1 MALVLKLTLAP
12 ALVAAATFVA
22 RRLGNRAAGL
32 VSGLPV
38 VAAPIVLVYAVEQG
52 EPFARVAAQA
62 AVLGIIS
69 QVAFCVA
76 YSLVALRAPVWPA
89 LAAGWLAFALG
100 TLALSDVHLSL
111 VTSTLITLAVV
122 AGGAWLVGRLATG
135 TPEDRSGGD
144 LLAWRLL
151 ITAALVL
158 ALTAAAGGL
167 SAHLAGLLVPF
178 PIITAVLAGFTH
190 VRSAGGGGRAAQWA
204 PARHGLLPRVLHGAG
219 RRARSHRAP
228 RPPSPLRP
236 APRSRAGPA
245 RLGRAPQG
253 GAVGTVAASALRS
266 AGRTSRARSRR
277 APAKPPAPANNR
289 LTSSSTGTTP
299 AWAITLPPRDPRT
312 RRCAS
317 ASPARPPRRGPG
329 ACDPGG
335 PRSVL
340 SASVPR
346 S

>member
-1 MALVLKLTLAP
+1 VALVLKLTLAP

-100 TLALSDVHLSL
+100 TLALSEVYLSL
-111 VTSTLITLAVV
+111 VTSTLLTLAVV
-122 AGGAWLVGRLATG
+122 AGGAGLVGRLATG
-135 TPEDRSGGD
+135 TPEDRSGDD
-144 LLAWRLL
+144 LLAWRPL

-190 VRSAGGGGRAAQWA
+190 VRAGGAAAIELLSGLLLAMVCFLAFFTVLAAVLTHTGAPAAFAAATGAALACWSLLVWTARRRAAPVAQ
-204 PARHGLLPRVLHGAG
+204 
-219 RRARSHRAP
+219 
-228 RPPSPLRP
+228 
-236 APRSRAGPA
+236 SR
-245 RLGRAPQG
+245 
-253 GAVGTVAASALRS
+253 
-266 AGRTSRARSRR
+266 
-277 APAKPPAPANNR
+277 
-289 LTSSSTGTTP
+289 
-299 AWAITLPPRDPRT
+299 
-312 RRCAS
+312 
-317 ASPARPPRRGPG
+317 
-329 ACDPGG
+329 
-335 PRSVL
+335 
-340 SASVPR
+340 
-346 S
+346 